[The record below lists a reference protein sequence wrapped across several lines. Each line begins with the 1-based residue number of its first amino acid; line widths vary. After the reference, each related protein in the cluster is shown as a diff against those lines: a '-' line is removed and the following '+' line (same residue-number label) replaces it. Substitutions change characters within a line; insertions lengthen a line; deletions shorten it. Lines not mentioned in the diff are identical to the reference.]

1 MLTAARSARGRD
13 WKPAGA
19 ALEGDVQHRMYNE
32 SGFLNVFER
41 QWDGSPEPAHS
52 YDQLDLYLR
61 RFR

>member
-1 MLTAARSARGRD
+1 MSLSRGNSASELRLQGRPWD
-13 WKPAGA
+13 G
-19 ALEGDVQHRMYNE
+19 L
-32 SGFLNVFER
+32 SGFLNVFEQ